1 MLGSCSCSLNLL
13 KTDQRVAHVLQ
24 YASSES
30 LDSSTQYLVQGYQ
43 NLDFLTSDQREI
55 QISQSS
61 SAATDMCSLPNEI
74 LYLVAAHL
82 DYSEIGRFCLVTLD
96 SEELANLFCSRHCI

>member
-43 NLDFLTSDQREI
+43 NLDFLTSDQRGI
-55 QISQSS
+55 QISQYS

-74 LYLVAAHL
+74 LYLVAVHL
-82 DYSEIGRFCLVTLD
+82 DYPEIGRFCLVTLD
-96 SEELANLFCSRHCI
+96 SEELENLFCPRHCI